1 METRKQSFVKGAAIL
16 AAAGVVTKV
25 LGAIYRIPIGNIIT
39 SEGLGYYQTAYDV
52 YAWALILSSYA
63 IPTAI
68 SKLTSEKYEIGRA
81 DEAYRIFRVALG
93 LMVVLGAVMSIIMFT
108 NSEFFATLFNNPGAS
123 LAILY
128 VAPSI
133 FLFSISGA
141 FRGYFQGMQ
150 NMVPSAVSQ
159 IGEQL
164 GRVIFGFILA
174 LVFLPAGYM
183 AAAGGTIIGTTIGGL
198 VSVIILVYIYYRN
211 KGKYV
216 VTASAA
222 ATALNRGRESSFS
235 ILKKII
241 AFSIPIAIGGSIIPI
256 MNLLDSFIV
265 MDRLQAAG
273 YLYED
278 AVSLLGQ
285 LKGMA
290 GSFINLPQV
299 LTVSLAAS
307 LVPAISESLAKNDF
321 DSVRSKSEL
330 GIRLS
335 VIIGFPSAMG
345 LTILAKPIML
355 MMFPNESES
364 LGLALMYLAPSVIF
378 LTLFQTL
385 TAILQGMGKVRIPL
399 INLAIC
405 AVAKIFITYYLTSI
419 PGINIRGAAIGT
431 VVGYGIACIL
441 NMLVIMSNVRGM
453 NYNKLIFKPFIA
465 TVIMSV
471 AAHFSYVLVYNIIN
485 RNSIATL
492 ASMMIA
498 AIVYA
503 IVLFATK
510 SVTIDELQLAP
521 GGNKLSKMLKKR
533 GIK

>member
-1 METRKQSFVKGAAIL
+1 MESRKQSFVKGAAIL
-16 AAAGVVTKV
+16 AAAGVITKI
-25 LGAIYRIPIGNIIT
+25 LGAIYRIPIGNIIS
-39 SEGLGYYQTAYDV
+39 SEGMGYYQTAYDV
-52 YAWALILSSYA
+52 YAWALILSAYA

-81 DEAYRIFRVALG
+81 DEAHRIFRVALV
-93 LMVVLGAVMSIIMFT
+93 LMLVLGLVMSVIMMVY
-108 NSEFFATLFNNPGAS
+108 SEFFAILFNNPGAS

-150 NMVPSAVSQ
+150 NMTPSAISQ

-164 GRVIFGFILA
+164 GRVVFGFILA
-174 LVFLPAGYM
+174 IVFIPMGYK

-198 VSVIILVYIYYRN
+198 FSVLILIYVYF
-211 KGKYV
+211 K
-216 VTASAA
+216 
-222 ATALNRGRESSFS
+222 NRHRIKIDADSTGGHRESSLA
-235 ILKKII
+235 ILKHIV

-256 MNLLDSFIV
+256 MSLLDSLIV

-273 YLYED
+273 YIYED

-307 LVPAISESLAKNDF
+307 LVPAISESLARRDF
-321 DSVRSKSEL
+321 ESIKKKSEL

-335 VIIGFPSAMG
+335 IIIGFPSAMG

-355 MMFPNESES
+355 LMFPKEAES
-364 LGLALMYLAPSVIF
+364 LGLALMYLAPSVVF
-378 LTLFQTL
+378 LTLFQAL

-399 INLAIC
+399 INLAVC
-405 AVAKIFITYYLTSI
+405 AIAKIFATYYLTSI
-419 PGINIRGAAIGT
+419 PGLNIRGAAIGT
-431 VVGYGIACIL
+431 VVGYAIACIL
-441 NMLVIMSNVRGM
+441 NMLVILNTIKGM
-453 NYNKLIFKPFIA
+453 NFNRMFVKPFIA
-465 TVIMSV
+465 TTAMSIT
-471 AAHFSYVLVYNIIN
+471 AYFAYSLVFNAIG

-492 ASMMIA
+492 ASMFIA
-498 AIVYA
+498 AAVYG
-503 IVLFATK
+503 IVLIAIK
-510 SVTIDELQLAP
+510 GITIEELQLAP
-521 GGNKLSKMLKKR
+521 GGNKLSRMLRRK